1 MSNLNRSEFGPG
13 GRLKSLPPKMY
24 AESPTTLIL
33 CPDRLDGAS
42 PAAFWLDHIISAGR
56 CIVIL
61 FLFPQ
66 RGAYNTQQ
74 LSEFVFIKHWVTL
87 QNSSNTSK

>member
-1 MSNLNRSEFGPG
+1 MSNLKRSEFGPG

-42 PAAFWLDHIISAGR
+42 PAALWLDHIISAGR

-66 RGAYNTQQ
+66 QGAYNTQQ
-74 LSEFVFIKHWVTL
+74 FSESFLIKYWDTL
-87 QNSSNTSK
+87 